1 MDFELLS
8 PLRDV
13 KIIAKG
19 REIRDLRRLQK
30 VYGRGRWRKLK
41 GKALVKFKGTDIV
54 RVEEIHWYE
63 AHGIG
68 KREFK
73 IKFRPR

>member
-8 PLRDV
+8 PISDV
-13 KIIAKG
+13 TVIAVGRKI
-19 REIRDLRRLQK
+19 RELRRLQK
-30 VYGRGRWRKLK
+30 AYGRGRWRKLK
-41 GKALVKFKGTDIV
+41 GIALVKFNRTGIV
-54 RVEEIHWYE
+54 RVEEVHWYE

-73 IKFRPR
+73 IKFRSR